1 MRYFI
6 KIMLRLY
13 RKLIPQSRAIV
24 LMGMAAA
31 ICFLIL
37 TVCFPHPFF
46 FFKLLLGLM
55 IGVCLIDLLSPK
67 LGDAAVADYMKNRRG
82 RLGMLLAAPIVTV
95 LVVTLFVTEE
105 QFREKIRQLTPADIA
120 SISIVELEGGKNV
133 EHLASPA
140 SVAEFCRLC
149 RRAELF
155 YTSHEATVR
164 DFQLRIQYIDGR
176 KETYE
181 AGVFEAHQGDMA
193 FSFRSFVI
201 IDKMIIPGG
210 RPWLDKIATE

>member
-6 KIMLRLY
+6 SSMLRLY

-37 TVCFPHPFF
+37 TACFPHPFF

-67 LGDAAVADYMKNRRG
+67 LGDAEVADYMKNRRG
-82 RLGMLLAAPIVTV
+82 RLAMLLAAPIVTV

-105 QFREKIRQLTPADIA
+105 QFRKKIRQLTPTDIA

-133 EHLASPA
+133 VHLASPE

-155 YTSHEATVR
+155 TTSHEATVW

-181 AGVFEAHQGDMA
+181 AGVFEAHQSDIA
-193 FSFRSFVI
+193 FSFRSFII

-210 RPWLDKIATE
+210 RPWLEKIVAE